1 MTSRIKIAAG
11 SSSPFRVS
19 ASGIDVNSATFDGL
33 IFDGN
38 QMPLRIYSYGY
49 VSAAVETVGGLKGT
63 PGPFGPATPAGT
75 YPLFTI
81 AWRAIRTNTTLTL
94 RTVGPDGGGV
104 FDSSNRL
111 HALTYRDPAG
121 VVGAVPNSLV
131 NYLIFRNAG

>member
-1 MTSRIKIAAG
+1 MTSRIRIAAG
-11 SSSPFRVS
+11 SASPFRVS
-19 ASGIDVNSATFDGL
+19 ASGVDVNNATFDGL
-33 IFDGN
+33 LFDGN
-38 QMPLRIYSYGY
+38 QMPLRVYAAGY
-49 VSAAVETVGGLKGT
+49 VSAAVEPVAGIMGT

-94 RTVGPDGGGV
+94 RTVGPDGGGA

-111 HALTYRDPAG
+111 HALTFRPPGG
-121 VVGAVPNSLV
+121 VVGDLPNTLV